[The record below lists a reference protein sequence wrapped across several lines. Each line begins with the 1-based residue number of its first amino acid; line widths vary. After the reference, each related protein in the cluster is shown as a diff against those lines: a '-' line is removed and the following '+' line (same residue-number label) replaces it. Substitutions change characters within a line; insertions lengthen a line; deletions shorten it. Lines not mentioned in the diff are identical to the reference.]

1 MTKELTHWRKFHNP
15 DYIGAYAFQPGEE
28 KVLTISKVDQS
39 EVKNKDGKPDTVMT
53 VHFKEKDVKPLI
65 CNVTNARSIE
75 TALGSGYIEDWIG
88 EPIQLYVTA
97 VSAFGTTTDAVRVRP
112 KKPKLSKPK
121 LTDTHPQW
129 GNVVTKLAKS
139 ETNLETVRKH
149 FELSEADAKKIMS
162 EAMNEAPLTESME
175 VS

>member
-1 MTKELTHWRKFHNP
+1 MKTHWRKFHNP
-15 DYIGAYAFQPGEE
+15 DYLGAYAFQPDEE
-28 KVLTISKVDQS
+28 KVLTISKVD
-39 EVKNKDGKPDTVMT
+39 ENDVKNKDGKSDTVMT
-53 VHFKEKDVKPLI
+53 VHFKEKDTKPLI

-121 LTDTHPQW
+121 LTDAHPQW
-129 GNVVTKLAKS
+129 VNVVAKLAKS
-139 ETNLETVRKH
+139 ETTIETVRKH
-149 FELSEADAKKIMS
+149 FDVSEAVEAKLM
-162 EAMNEAPLTESME
+162 EQAMNEAPTTEES
-175 VS
+175 